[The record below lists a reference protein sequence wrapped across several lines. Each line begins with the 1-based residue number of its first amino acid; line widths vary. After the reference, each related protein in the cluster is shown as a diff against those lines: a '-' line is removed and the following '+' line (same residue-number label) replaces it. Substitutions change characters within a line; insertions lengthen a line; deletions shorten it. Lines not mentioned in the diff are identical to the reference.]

1 MKKAL
6 RLLLVLIAAF
16 IYLFVLLAAINM
28 IDTGEI
34 KLLSFISGS
43 SFFIQLIGLC
53 IVGFCALGEKPK
65 KK

>member
-6 RLLLVLIAAF
+6 RLLLVLIAAL

-28 IDTGEI
+28 ISKGEM
-34 KLLSFISGS
+34 KLISFISGS
-43 SFFIQLIGLC
+43 SFSIKLIGLC

-65 KK
+65 RK

>member
-6 RLLLVLIAAF
+6 RLLLVFFAVF
-16 IYLFVLLAAINM
+16 IYLFVLVAAINM
-28 IDTGEI
+28 ISKGEM
-34 KLLSFISGS
+34 KLISFIYGS
-43 SFFIQLIGLC
+43 SFFIKLIGLC